1 MVARALWSP
10 SRVKT
15 ALQCGRRLQASI
27 EGWERKDH
35 IRGIRGRAV
44 HSAIEAWE
52 ESGRSRSL
60 VELVV
65 EAWWE
70 ILEEAGA
77 QPDLVLKPV
86 LALWETVE
94 EIRQEERAAL
104 DGLAGEYKNPRA
116 SKEYKTAVAHL
127 EPVWAEVDTQRG
139 EIESLIAGAGLP
151 WDTDKGILVEGL
163 DHSLETTRRGMEYLA
178 DLWPEPDVIGAEWDL
193 EVDLGNGYRIHGYI
207 DRVEGSD
214 GVEIVDYKSSKYQ
227 DSTLDHFIQVAT
239 YAVVA
244 EAHMG
249 FAADRVRL
257 AYLRDQASD
266 VFVVRPEWRDQLARM
281 VEAADRVLA
290 AEAFSP
296 TFAGCGIC
304 SYFHVCAAE
313 FALVPI
319 EEVVPA

>member
-44 HSAIEAWE
+44 HSAVETWE
-52 ESGRSRSL
+52 ESERTRSL
-60 VELVV
+60 VDLVV
-65 EAWWE
+65 EAWWD
-70 ILEEAGA
+70 ILDEADVA
-77 QPDLVLKPV
+77 PEPILKPV
-86 LALWETVE
+86 LALWETE
-94 EIRQEERAAL
+94 AEIGREERHAL
-104 DGLAGEYKNPRA
+104 DNLHGEYKNPRA
-116 SKEYKTAVAHL
+116 TKEYKTAVAHL
-127 EPVWAEVDTQRG
+127 EPVRAEILEQRV
-139 EIESLIAGAGLP
+139 EIEGIIAGIDLP
-151 WDTDKGILVEGL
+151 WDTDKGLLVEGL
-163 DHSLETTRRGMEYLA
+163 DHSLETTRKGTEYLA
-178 DLWPEPDVIGAEWDL
+178 ELWPTPDVIGAEWDL

-214 GVEIVDYKSSKYQ
+214 GVDVTDYKSSKYQ
-227 DSTLDHFIQVAT
+227 DSPLDHFIQVAT
-239 YAVVA
+239 YGVAA

-249 FAADRVRL
+249 FPPDRVRL
-257 AYLRDQASD
+257 LYLRGQESD
-266 VFVVRPEWRDQLARM
+266 VYEYRPEWKERLADL
-281 VEAADRVLA
+281 VAAADRVLA

-304 SYFHVCAAE
+304 SYRHFCEAE

-319 EEVVPA
+319 VEEVAE